1 MPYAQVTLFT
11 LFTPWLSTTW
21 TFIIIILLHYKGLEL
36 TTLFFQ
42 YREVLDKE
50 VLTKINLF
58 GFVKYR
64 PLKILA

>member
-1 MPYAQVTLFT
+1 MPYTQVTL
-11 LFTPWLSTTW
+11 LTPWLSTTW
-21 TFIIIILLHYKGLEL
+21 TFIIIILLHYKGLKL

-42 YREVLDKE
+42 YGEVLDKE
-50 VLTKINLF
+50 VLTKMNLL